1 MKNKEKRILRINTMI
16 GEIYEELSNYG
27 IEPYAPSWEQNSSQ
41 TKPSEDWKRMRKK
54 FDIIFNHI

>member
-41 TKPSEDWKRMRKK
+41 TKPSEDWKRMR
-54 FDIIFNHI
+54 